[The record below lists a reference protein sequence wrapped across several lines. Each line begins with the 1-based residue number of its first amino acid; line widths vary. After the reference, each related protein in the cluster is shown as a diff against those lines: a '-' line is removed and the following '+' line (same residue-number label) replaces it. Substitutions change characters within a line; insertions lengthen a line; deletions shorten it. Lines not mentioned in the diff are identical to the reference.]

1 MSILDVT
8 SAVLMLFADAPL
20 LGTDGGNFAT
30 IGRLLIG
37 LLISIAVCT
46 RICFSAAMVAAT
58 AVSATNGNR
67 RDLKCHKLTLWIAT
81 AAWLLQGAAT
91 SGTLALLFVN
101 PAAVSLVRSQ
111 TGNTSV
117 VKYAI
122 FLGLLCTSLPT
133 FTKVS
138 LRVLQDE
145 CKQK

>member
-1 MSILDVT
+1 MEFTILK
-8 SAVLMLFADAPL
+8 SVLAMA
-20 LGTDGGNFAT
+20 
-30 IGRLLIG
+30 
-37 LLISIAVCT
+37 IANAC
-46 RICFSAAMVAAT
+46 RM
-58 AVSATNGNR
+58 
-67 RDLKCHKLTLWIAT
+67 
-81 AAWLLQGAAT
+81 LQGAAT

-138 LRVLQDE
+138 LRVLQEE